1 MQDNMERFLE
11 TFFEEAAEHLVNM
24 ESALLG
30 LEHSPGDQELL
41 NSIFRCA
48 HSIKG
53 ASGTF
58 GLCEV
63 ARFTHSLENLLD
75 RMRDGTVEASPERLD
90 LLMRSTDVL
99 RGLIESSKSGAQAP
113 PGVEEVLTELNDMLG
128 HDAIP
133 VAASEKPTGPRI
145 PPGVYEYRV
154 VFVPDRDL
162 LRQGMDPLL
171 LLRDLSLAGD
181 VLEVT
186 ADLSRLPRLSEL
198 EPEDC
203 YLGWSVRLKS
213 SRTPEQI
220 ADVFSFVQDSSQVI
234 VEVQAKTAVYEG
246 DLSSRTHMSVRPAT
260 DLPEAPLHIPLN
272 KANELIKAAIEL
284 VRAQTRVAYAAS
296 DFVQCQQAPTRVI

>member
-11 TFFEEAAEHLVNM
+11 TFFEEAAEHLANM

-58 GLCEV
+58 GLRDV

-90 LLMRSTDVL
+90 LLLRSTDVL
-99 RGLIESSKSGAQAP
+99 RGLIESAKTDTQAP
-113 PGVEEVLTELNDMLG
+113 PGVEDVLTELNDMLG

-203 YLGWSVRLKS
+203 YLGWSVQLKS

-220 ADVFSFVQDSSQVI
+220 ADVFAFVQDSSQVS
-234 VEVQAKTAVYEG
+234 VEIQAGAAASEG
-246 DLSSRTHMSVRPAT
+246 NRASQPHLSGGPAT
-260 DLPEAPLHIPLN
+260 DLPEVSRHIPLT
-272 KANELIKAAIEL
+272 KAQELIETAIEL
-284 VRAQTRVAYAAS
+284 VRAQSRVVYAAS
-296 DFVQCQQAPTRVI
+296 DFMQCQHAPS